1 MYVSP
6 LQLLSNSQIY
16 VSGDVTVDEG
26 AAIAPGVILKAEP
39 DSKIAIASGA
49 CIGMGTIL
57 HARGGTLIVEA
68 GVILGTGVLVV
79 GSGKIGVNACIGS
92 GATILNPSIENS
104 QMLAAGSLIGDDSRQ
119 VTATPDAPELAPPP
133 VEVSPT
139 APPIAQPVAE
149 QIPPPVPEP
158 MKEERSPSPSIS
170 LGIMHGQAHINTLM
184 TTLFPHRAYF
194 KNDENGKSPPA
205 SSSG

>member
-79 GSGKIGVNACIGS
+79 GAGKIGANACIGS
-92 GATILNPSIENS
+92 GVTILNPAIENS
-104 QMLAAGSLIGDDSRQ
+104 QMLAAGSLIGDSSRQ
-119 VTATPDAPELAPPP
+119 VTASVEAPQPAKPP
-133 VEVSPT
+133 VEVPAT
-139 APPIAQPVAE
+139 AEASSE
-149 QIPPPVPEP
+149 PVPEQIAQSVP
-158 MKEERSPSPSIS
+158 ESAKEERSPEAALSI
-170 LGIMHGQAHINTLM
+170 GIMHGQAHLNSLM

-194 KNDENGKSPPA
+194 KNEENGKAPPP
-205 SSSG
+205 SSSA

>member
-79 GSGKIGVNACIGS
+79 GAGKIGANACIGS
-92 GATILNPSIENS
+92 GVTILNPSIENS
-104 QMLAAGSLIGDDSRQ
+104 QMLAAGSLIGDGSRQ
-119 VTATPDAPELAPPP
+119 ITASVEAPQPAKPP
-133 VEVSPT
+133 VEVPAT
-139 APPIAQPVAE
+139 AEANSEPVTEQIAQS
-149 QIPPPVPEP
+149 VPESA
-158 MKEERSPSPSIS
+158 KEERSPEATVSV
-170 LGIMHGQAHINTLM
+170 GIMHGQAHINTLM

-194 KNDENGKSPPA
+194 KNDENGKSSP
-205 SSSG
+205 SSSA

>member
-16 VSGDVTVDEG
+16 VSGDVTIDES
-26 AAIAPGVILKAEP
+26 AAIAPGVILQAEP
-39 DSKIAIASGA
+39 DSKIAIAPGA
-49 CIGMGTIL
+49 CIGMGSIL

-68 GVILGTGVLVV
+68 GAILGTGVLVV

-92 GATILNPSIENS
+92 GATILNPAIEQS
-104 QMLAAGSLIGDDSRQ
+104 QLLAAGVLIGDDSRQ
-119 VTATPDAPELAPPP
+119 VTETAMPEVVESVSLP
-133 VEVSPT
+133 VEPPQTAEAKTEEVPT
-139 APPIAQPVAE
+139 PTT
-149 QIPPPVPEP
+149 
-158 MKEERSPSPSIS
+158 EERSPAPLNSP
-170 LGIMHGQAHINTLM
+170 GIMHGQAHINSLL

-194 KNDENGKSPPA
+194 KNDQNGHSSPP

>member
-16 VSGDVTVDEG
+16 VSGDVTIDDG
-26 AAIAPGVILKAEP
+26 AALAPGVILQAEP

-68 GVILGTGVLVV
+68 GAILGTGVLVV
-79 GSGKIGVNACIGS
+79 GSGKIGANSCIGS
-92 GATILNPSIENS
+92 GATILNPAIEQS
-104 QMLAAGSLIGDDSRQ
+104 QLLAAGVLIGDESRQ
-119 VTATPDAPELAPPP
+119 VTEMPQVAES
-133 VEVSPT
+133 VVSPV
-139 APPIAQPVAE
+139 AQPPTAE
-149 QIPPPVPEP
+149 ATTEEVPTPTTESRSLETLNSPP
-158 MKEERSPSPSIS
+158 
-170 LGIMHGQAHINTLM
+170 IMHGQAHINSLL

-194 KNDENGKSPPA
+194 KNDQNGKSGP